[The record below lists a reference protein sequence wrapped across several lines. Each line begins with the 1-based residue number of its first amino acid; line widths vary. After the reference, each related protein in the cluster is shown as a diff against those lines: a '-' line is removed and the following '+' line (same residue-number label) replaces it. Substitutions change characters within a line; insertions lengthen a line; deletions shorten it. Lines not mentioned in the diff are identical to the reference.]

1 MAMIN
6 TSSNSSTS
14 ASTTTSNT
22 SGTATSAPA
31 VTVVEL
37 KRCSLV
43 PPKWQETVRVAGMS
57 ECREV
62 ALSLAHA
69 FAADDYAQYLVNTE
83 DPEDEK
89 TAVVGSGGGS
99 RGAAPSGTIMTP
111 EDKWKLHVDIM
122 TYAVAMHCL
131 NGLVTTIGP
140 EYDSV
145 ALWLP
150 PGRDLDSW
158 WVLFRSGAWRLYY
171 QLSAEGRKRYFDE
184 VVPLLHDTKSAV
196 LGERDHDAWYLVYLG
211 TKPSSQGRGYAGKL
225 LRDVIQRADAENRP
239 MYLESSSLANNSY
252 YQKFGFEIK
261 RDIFLKRG
269 RNPVRLSIMVREPN
283 ASGMTP
289 TNTRKDVVTAPS
301 TTTTSNQLIGSRVK
315 YPTVS
320 SHHHHGF
327 AHGYYHVGLGVGG
340 KKLM

>member
-1 MAMIN
+1 MATVNISSN
-6 TSSNSSTS
+6 TSS
-14 ASTTTSNT
+14 STTTNT
-22 SGTATSAPA
+22 STTVAT
-31 VTVVEL
+31 TVVEL
-37 KRCSLV
+37 KRYSLV

-57 ECREV
+57 ECRE
-62 ALSLAHA
+62 AGLSLAHA

-83 DPEDEK
+83 DYEDEK
-89 TAVVGSGGGS
+89 TDVMSNSTVSIS
-99 RGAAPSGTIMTP
+99 P

-184 VVPLLHDTKSAV
+184 VVPLLHDTKAQV
-196 LGERDHDAWYLVYLG
+196 LGERDHDSWYLVYLG

-225 LRDVIQRADAENRP
+225 LRDVIQRADAENKP

-261 RDIFLKRG
+261 KDIFLRRG

-283 ASGMTP
+283 TSGP
-289 TNTRKDVVTAPS
+289 GNNTRKDVGTAAAPS
-301 TTTTSNQLIGSRVK
+301 TMTTTTTSASLMGSARVK
-315 YPTVS
+315 FPAVG
-320 SHHHHGF
+320 SHHHHHGGLV
-327 AHGYYHVGLGVGG
+327 AHGHYHVGLGVGG